1 MTSAADRI
9 IEHLGRVNAE
19 RAHRQLTPGLA
30 ARVDDVKRYQ
40 QRRFAATY
48 WDLLGSE
55 RYARAANFFLNELYG
70 PQDFRRRDAQF
81 LRVVPALVR
90 LFPADVVDTVC
101 RLAELHEL
109 SEALDTRMGL
119 AVPIAGGP
127 LCASAYVLAWQAC
140 GRAPD
145 RDRQISLTI
154 QLGRML
160 DHLTRKPVL
169 RHSLRMMR
177 GPARA
182 AGLAEL
188 QVLLESGFDA
198 FKVMGGAKDFLKL
211 VEERERRLAVAMFS
225 VRVDPA
231 NHSDA
236 GVRLLIPEL
245 P

>member
-1 MTSAADRI
+1 VADRI

-30 ARVDDVKRYQ
+30 AKVDEIKRYQ
-40 QRRFAATY
+40 QQRFAATY
-48 WDLLGSE
+48 SDLLGSE
-55 RYARAANFFLNELYG
+55 RYAQATNFFLKELYG

-90 LFPADVVDTVC
+90 LFPLDVVDTVR

-109 SEALDTRMGL
+109 SEELDTQMGRV
-119 AVPIAGGP
+119 VPLAGGP
-127 LCASAYVLAWQAC
+127 LCARVYVLAWQAC
-140 GRAPD
+140 DRAAD

-154 QLGRML
+154 QLGKML

-198 FKVMGGAKDFLKL
+198 FKVMGGAKDFLL
-211 VEERERRLAVAMFS
+211 RVEERERRLAAAMFS
-225 VRVDPA
+225 ARIDPA
-231 NHSDA
+231 DHSDA